1 MFTLT
6 WEYELDLLIIH
17 DLKEEKLLL
26 EVKKLLFL
34 ECKII

>member
-6 WEYELDLLIIH
+6 WEYKLYLVIIH

-26 EVKKLLFL
+26 KVKKLLFL